1 MESLGNQSIY
11 ESFLFVCLFVLLH
24 SPQMKNHVE
33 VAYFG
38 RLLSNINYLTK
49 YLLVFGGTHV
59 EWEFPDDLL

>member
-11 ESFLFVCLFVLLH
+11 ERFFFFFLLH

-49 YLLVFGGTHV
+49 YLLVFGGTHM
-59 EWEFPDDLL
+59 E